1 MTNKHL
7 SYADRIRGI
16 AHDIDCAQAMVEY
29 DFIAKR
35 LRELADELEDVLE
48 QEPSRES

>member
-16 AHDIDCAQAMVEY
+16 AHDIDRAQVMVEY

-35 LRELADELEDVLE
+35 LRELADELEEKGE
-48 QEPSRES
+48 QKPSKEA

>member
-1 MTNKHL
+1 VNKKQK

-16 AHDIDCAQAMVEY
+16 ANDIDCAQFLMEY

-35 LRELADELEDVLE
+35 LRELADELEDKLE
-48 QEPSRES
+48 QESSKEA